1 MTDPHELEQGDI
13 VSIDCEALSGVEC
26 EVSDVQVEDIGI
38 TETFAV
44 TLLTD
49 AESNWALVGTTT
61 DSVGTLNEIGGDGKQ
76 RINFNDIVIQ

>member
-1 MTDPHELEQGDI
+1 MTGPHELEQGDVVTI
-13 VSIDCEALSGVEC
+13 YCEALKGVEC

-49 AESNWALVGTTT
+49 AESNWALVGTTS
-61 DSVGTLNEIGGDGKQ
+61 DSVGTLNEINGDGKQ
-76 RINFNDIVIQ
+76 RINFNDIVVK